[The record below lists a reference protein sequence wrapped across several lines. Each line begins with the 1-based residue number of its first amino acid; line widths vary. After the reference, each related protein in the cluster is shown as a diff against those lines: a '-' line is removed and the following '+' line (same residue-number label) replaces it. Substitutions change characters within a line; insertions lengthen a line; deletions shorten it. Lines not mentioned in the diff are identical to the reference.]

1 MQQSRFK
8 KMQQVHQIL
17 LEKTE
22 LVDSKSD
29 LDKLDIDK

>member
-1 MQQSRFK
+1 
-8 KMQQVHQIL
+8 MQQVHRIL

-29 LDKLDIDK
+29 LDKLDIDKLKNTK

>member
-1 MQQSRFK
+1 
-8 KMQQVHQIL
+8 MQQVHQIL

-29 LDKLDIDK
+29 LDKLDIDKLKNAK